1 MVGKRYGLEDNGFQ
15 TLVKAILWGLFVF
28 ILFLVFLTILQ
39 CSVKKPSSPTWNTR
53 LNIPLINKT
62 YDMRTIV
69 EELEDPS
76 LILDSLGN
84 PYFYKKIEVD
94 TIRMKNILTFDSTE
108 KSFFE
113 TLGVLKITTPDTQKA
128 EFLLKEVYV
137 GQLGLAPPFSFF
149 LEEALQKIETFSS
162 VTLDKGEAF
171 IKVSNHLGLDL
182 DSLSIDLVDK
192 DRSQVIETVIYSD
205 GVSNDSSKVKKIDLA
220 EKSFSNN
227 LSFDIK
233 AHTPGGTILT
243 LADKYLF
250 LSLFF
255 SDSIYVKEAK
265 AQIPEVFKEIR
276 NSFSLPEDHT
286 IEKGEIEKGKI
297 LFKIYNK
304 TNLSADVEITLP
316 NLTEAQIPLSLTNY
330 LSPLSSNEMEI
341 ILDGC
346 EIQSVSNGE
355 IDLFWSLKTSGTGEE
370 QVEVK
375 SSDSIK
381 IFVEF
386 KKIEFKKLSGIFS
399 PTQIK
404 IEREP
409 EPLDI
414 PEGFETAELWD
425 ACLKAEFLNGV
436 NLPAVLSVKLMGDQG
451 KQLEIIEDIPSGTP
465 SNPVKTLIVK
475 EDLTDFFNPVPYA
488 VTVSGEA
495 LYGDGTESGTV
506 TQEDFVWGKLE
517 IFSPIEVTFD
527 SNQLELDSDS
537 SSLEEENR
545 KLLKRRVNWTN
556 VVVLLENHLPLD
568 LSLELFINDSEDVY
582 NQPDLVV
589 GPVKLNSGEK
599 GESGIV
605 INPNFSETK
614 IELKKE
620 DLKIFEKESFWI
632 GGYVYLFGTNGE
644 KIKIV
649 AKDYLKITSFV
660 EAEIKLGEIK

>member
-1 MVGKRYGLEDNGFQ
+1 MGKRYGLEDNGFQ

-39 CSVKKPSSPTWNTR
+39 CSVKKPSAPTWNTR

-69 EELEDPS
+69 EKLDDLS

-84 PYFYKKIEVD
+84 PCFYKKIEVD
-94 TIRMKNILTFDSTE
+94 TIRMDKILTLDSTDQ
-108 KSFFE
+108 SFFE
-113 TLGVLKITTPDTQKA
+113 TLGVFRITPPDTQKT
-128 EFLLKEVYV
+128 EFLLKEVYS
-137 GQLGLAPPFSFF
+137 GELGLLPSFSFL
-149 LEEALQKIETFSS
+149 LEEKLQRIETFSS

-182 DSLSIDLVDK
+182 DSLSIDLIDK
-192 DRSQVIETVIYSD
+192 ITSEIIGTVIYSD
-205 GVSNDSSKVKKIDLA
+205 GISNDSSKVGKIDLA
-220 EKSFSNN
+220 KKSFSND

-243 LADKYLF
+243 LADKYLL

-265 AQIPEVFKEIR
+265 AQIPEIFKEIR
-276 NSFSLPEDHT
+276 NSFFLPKDHT

-304 TNLSADVEITLP
+304 TNLSADMEITLP
-316 NLTEAQIPLSLTNY
+316 NLTKAENPLSLTEY
-330 LSPLSSNEMEI
+330 LPPLSLDEMEI
-341 ILDGC
+341 ILDDC
-346 EIQSVSNGE
+346 KIQSVSNGE
-355 IDLFWSLKTSGTGEE
+355 IALFWSLKTSGTGEE

-386 KKIEFKKLSGIFS
+386 KKIEFRKLSGVFS

-414 PEGFETAELWD
+414 PTGFETAKLSG
-425 ACLKAEFLNGV
+425 AYLKAEILNGV
-436 NLPAVLSVKLMGDQG
+436 NLPAVLSLKLMGDQG
-451 KQLEIIEDIPSGTP
+451 KQLEILEDISSGTS
-465 SNPVKTLIVK
+465 SNPMKTLIVK
-475 EDLTDFFNPVPYA
+475 DDLTDFFNPIPYMI
-488 VTVSGEA
+488 TVSGEA
-495 LYGDGTESGTV
+495 LYGDGMENGTV
-506 TQEDFVWGKLE
+506 TREDFVWGKLE
-517 IFSPIEVTFD
+517 IFSQIEVIFD

-537 SSLEEENR
+537 LSLEEEDR
-545 KLLKRRVNWTN
+545 KLLSQRANWTN
-556 VVVLLENHLPLD
+556 VVILLENHLPLD

-599 GESGIV
+599 DQNGIV
-605 INPNFSETK
+605 INPASSETK

-620 DLKIFEKESFWI
+620 DLKIFEKTPFWI
-632 GGYVYLFGTNGE
+632 GGYINLFGTNGE

-660 EAEIKLGEIK
+660 EAEIQLGEIK